1 MTTNEHH
8 VGIPF
13 TRRTDDS
20 YVGSLSDAGVQMLAG
35 IRDLRARAVRVM
47 DELVVGPYGQN
58 LTVKDAMIRAR
69 HLDDQIGMEQVR
81 GSLRH
86 RRVNRLTRM
95 LTLFTVAVVDLPIM
109 FWLAGSVFDVDWTK
123 PWDHPLTIGA
133 VVSLLATGGSA
144 AALHHLGRNLRQ
156 HKNERRQVDWPSLSV
171 GGRITL
177 ITVGLLVGLMGVV
190 MFVRMETERVLGG
203 MVALTVLMA
212 ALIAVVLVVSATLV
226 FWTAFRDG
234 SLELDDLRHYSD
246 VIRPYLRRRR
256 DYEEQAHELACQYDL
271 LGHRT
276 ERELSDNR

>member
-1 MTTNEHH
+1 MTSNEHP

-13 TRRTDDS
+13 ARRSDDS

-58 LTVKDAMIRAR
+58 LTVKEALTRAR

-86 RRVNRLTRM
+86 RRVNRLTRL
-95 LTLFTVAVVDLPIM
+95 LTLATVAVVDVPIM
-109 FWLAGSVFDVDWTK
+109 FWLAGSMFDVAWTK
-123 PWDHPLTIGA
+123 PWTQPLTISA
-133 VVSLLATGGSA
+133 IAALLATGGSA

-156 HKNERRQVDWPSLSV
+156 HKNERRQVDWHSLSL

-190 MFVRMETERVLGG
+190 MFVRMDTERVLGG
-203 MVALTVLMA
+203 MATLAVLMA
-212 ALIAVVLVVSATLV
+212 ALVAVVIVVSATLV

-246 VIRPYLRRRR
+246 IIRPHLRRKR

-276 ERELSDNR
+276 EQEFSDNR

>member
-1 MTTNEHH
+1 MTTDEHH
-8 VGIPF
+8 LGIPT

-20 YVGSLSDAGVQMLAG
+20 YVGSLSDAGVHMLAG

-58 LTVKDAMIRAR
+58 LTVRDAMIRAK

-86 RRVNRLTRM
+86 RRVNRLTR
-95 LTLFTVAVVDLPIM
+95 LLSLLTVAVVDVPIM
-109 FWLAGSVFDVDWTK
+109 FWLASSVFGQDWTR
-123 PWDHPLTIGA
+123 PWGQRLAMSA
-133 VVSLLATGGSA
+133 VVSVLATGGSA

-156 HKNERRQVDWPSLSV
+156 HKDDRRQVDWPSLSA

-177 ITVGLLVGLMGVV
+177 ITAGLLVGLLGVA
-190 MFVRMETERVLGG
+190 MFVRLEADRVLAGPAVLAG
-203 MVALTVLMA
+203 LMA
-212 ALIAVVLVVSATLV
+212 ALVAVVLVVSAALV

-234 SLELDDLRHYSD
+234 SLEQDDLRHYSD
-246 VIRPYLRRRR
+246 VIRPYLRRKRG
-256 DYEEQAHELACQYDL
+256 YEELAHELAGQYDL

>member
-13 TRRTDDS
+13 TRRSDDS

-86 RRVNRLTRM
+86 RRVNRLTRL
-95 LTLFTVAVVDLPIM
+95 LTLLTVAVVDLPIM
-109 FWLAGSVFDVDWTK
+109 FWLAGSVVDVDWTK
-123 PWDHPLTIGA
+123 PWGHLLTIGA
-133 VVSLLATGGSA
+133 VVALLATGGSA

-156 HKNERRQVDWPSLSV
+156 HKNERRQVDWASLSV

-177 ITVGLLVGLMGVV
+177 ITVGLLVGLLGVV

-203 MVALTVLMA
+203 MAALTVLMA
-212 ALIAVVLVVSATLV
+212 ALIAVVLIVSATLV

-246 VIRPYLRRRR
+246 IIRPHLRRKR